1 MGRVRRPTRRVANTG
16 QQGFGF
22 SLPAEPAAQE
32 RAPISDDRF
41 QDDDPYHLIIGS
53 QRLDR
58 YLAEAGLEWV
68 VRLRKLMASLDYS
81 LMTRRYS
88 HLGRRAFHPRTVLGL
103 IIYGVLVRQLG
114 LRDLENL
121 STVNLGAWWICGGH
135 RIDHSTIGKFVRMHD
150 EVLGEDFFVA
160 VTQWVVRQLNVRA
173 GVAAIDGTVVESA
186 ASHWRAIKAEALR
199 AAAEQARQL
208 AQARPDDTE
217 LQQASADA
225 ARLAEVAEQR
235 RQRREQQGKDSSS
248 VAVVPSDP
256 DAVIQPRKDGA
267 MRPGY
272 KPSTLMHESGVIIG
286 QEVHPSS
293 ETAVVGTL
301 LEQHTQVLGEAPKR
315 LLLDG
320 GFHNGPLLRELAE
333 RGIDVLCPSGQTLGN
348 EHWEKKGAGG
358 RFAKSE
364 FRYDQDCDVYRC
376 PAGAELRG
384 TAQGRDGHGRTYR
397 VFRTAA
403 CTGCTLR
410 ERCTTSAKGRSL
422 KRYDAEEYKE
432 AMAIVLRQERAREV
446 YRRRMAIAEPVYAEL
461 RERLGLRRFRRRG
474 LIAVQAEFALYC
486 IAFNLKKALVQG
498 SVGLLWVIAR
508 RLEERWESVAVMWS
522 VHRLSPAPPRR

>member
-1 MGRVRRPTRRVANTG
+1 VANTG

-22 SLPAEPAAQE
+22 ALGAEPAAAE
-32 RAPISDDRF
+32 HAPIGDGRF
-41 QDDDPYHLIIGS
+41 QDDDPYHLVIGT

-58 YLAEAGLEWV
+58 YLVDAGLEWAI
-68 VRLRKLMASLDYS
+68 RLRKLMASLDYS
-81 LMTRRYS
+81 LMTMRYS
-88 HLGRRAFHPRTVLGL
+88 HLGRRAFHPRTMLGL
-103 IIYGVLVRQLG
+103 IIYGMLVRQFG

-121 STVNLGAWWICGGH
+121 SALNLGAWWICGGH
-135 RIDHSTIGKFVRMHD
+135 RIDHSTIGKFVQMHE
-150 EVLGEDFFVA
+150 EVLGDEFFVA
-160 VTQWVVRQLNVRA
+160 VTQWVVSQLNVRA
-173 GVAAIDGTVVESA
+173 GTAAIDGTVVESA

-199 AAAEQARQL
+199 AAAEQARNL
-208 AQARPDDTE
+208 ARARPDDTE
-217 LQQASADA
+217 LKQASADA
-225 ARLAEVAEQR
+225 TRLAEVAEQR
-235 RQRREQQGKDSSS
+235 CKRREQQGKDSSS

-272 KPSTLMHESGVIIG
+272 KPCTLMHESGVIIG

-293 ETAVVGTL
+293 ETAVVGAL
-301 LEQHTQVLGEAPKR
+301 LEQHAQVLGEAPKR

-320 GFHNGPLLRELAE
+320 GFHNGPLLRELSE
-333 RGIDVLCPSGQTLGN
+333 QGIDVLCPSGQTLGN
-348 EHWEKKGAGG
+348 DHWEKKGAGG

-364 FRYDQDCDVYRC
+364 FGYDQDRDVYRC
-376 PAGAELRG
+376 PTGAELSC

-403 CTGCTLR
+403 CASCTLR
-410 ERCTTSAKGRSL
+410 EQCTTSPKGRSL

-432 AMAIVLRQERAREV
+432 GMAVVLRQDRARTE

-486 IAFNLKKALVQG
+486 IAFNLKKTLAGG
-498 SVGLLWVIAR
+498 SVAFIWVIAR
-508 RLEERWESVAVMWS
+508 RLEERWEPVAVMWS
-522 VHRLSPAPPRR
+522 AHGLSTATARR